1 LSPHVPSKS
10 RTTSTA
16 TLREKAR
23 GIVDALRL
31 REPQPRV
38 ELDHQDPFQLLVAT
52 ILSAQCTDARVNKVT
67 PELFRRWPTPQSM
80 AAAEPVDLIPVIRS
94 AGFFNTKS
102 RSLVAASRT
111 LVERHGGEVPRNLEA
126 LAALPG
132 VGRKTANVVLGAAY
146 GIASG
151 IVVDT
156 HMARVSQRLGLTR
169 QSDPER
175 IERDLMALVP
185 QASWVFFSI
194 SMVLHGRYVC
204 TARQPACAAC
214 VLNALCPSR
223 DRVAAHPPRR
233 RPRGRGRG

>member
-1 LSPHVPSKS
+1 M
-10 RTTSTA
+10 
-16 TLREKAR
+16 
-23 GIVDALRL
+23 
-31 REPQPRV
+31 
-38 ELDHQDPFQLLVAT
+38 AT
-52 ILSAQCTDARVNKVT
+52 ILSAQCTDARVNQVT

-80 AAAEPVDLIPVIRS
+80 AAAEPEDLIPVIRS
-94 AGFFNTKS
+94 AGFFNTKA
-102 RSLVAASRT
+102 RSLVAASRA
-111 LVERHGGEVPRNLEA
+111 LVERHGGEVPRSLEA

-169 QSDPER
+169 HPDPER

-194 SMVLHGRYVC
+194 SMVLQGRYVC
-204 TARQPACAAC
+204 TARRPACAAC

-223 DRVAAHPPRR
+223 DRVAPPPPHR

>member
-1 LSPHVPSKS
+1 LAPHVTPSRRAS
-10 RTTSTA
+10 STRP
-16 TLREKAR
+16 LQEQAR
-23 GIVDALRL
+23 GIVEALRL
-31 REPQPRV
+31 REPEPRV

-67 PELFRRWPTPQSM
+67 PELFRRWPTPRAM
-80 AAAEPVDLIPVIRS
+80 AAAEPEELIPVIRS
-94 AGFFNTKS
+94 AGFFNTKA
-102 RSLVAASRT
+102 RSLVAASRA
-111 LVERHGGEVPRNLEA
+111 LVERHQGEVPRSLEA
-126 LAALPG
+126 LSALPG

-169 QSDPER
+169 QTDPER

-185 QASWVFFSI
+185 QESWVFFSI

-204 TARQPACAAC
+204 TARRPACAAC

-223 DRVAAHPPRR
+223 DRVAPPPPRR